1 MADAIAEPQIV
12 GNVESNVA
20 DRGVRIDVPP
30 PASAH
35 APLAAD
41 FGRRFFV
48 VCDTEEEFDWNKPLA
63 RENVAT
69 ETVRALP
76 EGQAM
81 FEANGVAPCYVV
93 DHPIADS
100 DEAVAIMGPW
110 LESGACSIG
119 TQLHTWV
126 NPPFEEELT
135 PRNSFCGNL
144 PPVLERAKIVALT
157 ERIAERFGK
166 RPDIYR
172 AGRYGIGPNSAAILE
187 SLGYRLDVS
196 VRSLFRYHGEGG
208 PDFIGF
214 GLEPFWAGPKG
225 TLLEVPLTAAF
236 IGHLRVFGRSLHR
249 LSQILPRGEGILSR
263 TGLFT
268 RVPLTPEGYGKH
280 EACEAIRVLAGEGLD
295 IFSLSFHSPSLEAGY
310 TPYVRDAA
318 DLREFYAWWDAVFAE
333 FTKLGIRPTGLD
345 EIVAAAWRKRAGAR

>member
-1 MADAIAEPQIV
+1 MARAMAGDMSI
-12 GNVESNVA
+12 GESN
-20 DRGVRIDVPP
+20 RGVRIDIPP
-30 PASAH
+30 PAMAH
-35 APLAAD
+35 APLAQD

-48 VCDTEEEFDWNKPLA
+48 VCDTEEEFDWTKPLA

-100 DEAVAIMGPW
+100 DEAVAILRPW
-110 LESGACSIG
+110 LERGTCTIG

-144 PPVLERAKIVALT
+144 PPALERAKIVALT

-208 PDFIGF
+208 PDFLDF
-214 GLEPFWAGPKG
+214 GLEPFWAGPNG

-236 IGHLRVFGRSLHR
+236 IGHLRAFGRTLHR
-249 LSQILPRGEGILSR
+249 LSQRIPRGEGILSR

-268 RVPLTPEGYGKH
+268 RVPLTPEGYGAA
-280 EACEAIRVLAGEGLD
+280 EACEAIRVLAGEGTD

-318 DLREFYAWWDAVFAE
+318 DLREFYGWWDAVFAQ
-333 FTKLGIRPTGLD
+333 FVKLGIRPTGLN
-345 EIVAAAWRKRAGAR
+345 EIVDAAWRARSA